1 MISLFLSKRGTTYEQ
16 MLSQNGD
23 IILEHCISASVKMER
38 NAIWYLTIEVPESEL
53 MGYSVTDES
62 VFKVDLNFI
71 KGQLFRMIYPKYN
84 KSKHT
89 YTFYASHIFFDAQ
102 YECMWT
108 REPAW
113 QAYPTNPDKD
123 GIPHSWNEA
132 IDRLNDLISNY
143 TGAGKTP
150 LPPYKIIGRDPAPEF
165 LNEIPEDERP
175 VYIRWKKDPGFGID
189 IYNRATASG
198 TPIHLFEHNR
208 SIAQRFYLIKRANG
222 FYSIVYY
229 FGSMMVQ
236 LYGVPDSSGL
246 ADGNRICINHPPTEN
261 YGNNDLWQLDWFE
274 EKQGFRISPKRDT
287 KFCWDNNNGLSQ
299 NRNNVDIRSWL
310 GLDSPSADNKIWT
323 FTYADLYQHIKW
335 DNKNIIDCMFGTD
348 DNSMSKAFPQV
359 TEYHITAMLDN
370 YTCYFGDAKLYPQD
384 LMPRQIY
391 LTDKEFT
398 DFKETRTMK
407 NVLTGIIPEGSG
419 NEKISW
425 SDTTNHAG
433 RLVKGSYWDKYEV
446 NRINKVTYDDIALN
460 TEDPN
465 SNEAFT
471 NRSAYD
477 AALKNRA
484 LMDLRKKKYC
494 EPDVQTE
501 TRIVDLFRDSNP
513 TVGQAKLNDELIY
526 ISDDGARRQKFYF
539 ESLTYDLLLE
549 RITNADLV
557 EEMEVE

>member
-84 KSKHT
+84 KAKRI

-123 GIPHSWNEA
+123 GVPHGWNEA

-143 TGAGKTP
+143 TGDGKLT

-165 LNEIPEDERP
+165 LNEIPEDERL

-198 TPIHLFEHNR
+198 IPIHLFEHNR
-208 SIAQRFYLIKRANG
+208 SIAQRFYLIKRSSG

-229 FGSMMVQ
+229 FGNTTVQ

-246 ADGNRICINHPPTEN
+246 ADGNRICINHPSTEN

-335 DNKNIIDCMFGTD
+335 DNKNVIDCMFGTD

-391 LTDKEFT
+391 LTDKELT

-419 NEKISW
+419 NEKLSW
-425 SDTTNHAG
+425 SDKTKHAG

-446 NRINKVTYDDIALN
+446 NRINKVTYNDIALN

-484 LMDLRKKKYC
+484 LMDLHKKKYC

-539 ESLTYDLLLE
+539 KSLTYDLLLE

>member
-23 IILEHCISASVKMER
+23 IILEHCISATVKMER

-84 KSKHT
+84 KTKRT

-108 REPAW
+108 REAIW
-113 QAYPTNPDKD
+113 PTYTSNSEP
-123 GIPHSWNEA
+123 PHSWNEA
-132 IDRLNDLISNY
+132 IKKLNDLISDYKNY
-143 TGAGKTP
+143 GKIP
-150 LPPYKIIGRDPAPEF
+150 LPYNIIGSDPAPEF
-165 LNEIPEDERP
+165 VDGIPEDERL
-175 VYIRWKKDPGFGID
+175 VYIRWKKDTGFGID
-189 IYNRATASG
+189 VNGQSITSG
-198 TPIHLFEHNR
+198 QSIQLYEHNR
-208 SIAQRFYLIKRANG
+208 SIAQRFYVVKRPSG

-229 FGSMMVQ
+229 FGNMNVQ

-246 ADGNRICINHPPTEN
+246 SDGNDICINGPPTEDD
-261 YGNNDLWQLDWFE
+261 GNNDLWQLEWIE
-274 EKQGFRISPKRDT
+274 EKQGFRIAQKRNT
-287 KFCWDNNNGLSQ
+287 KFGWDNNNGLSQ
-299 NRNNVDIRSWL
+299 NKNNVDIRSWN
-310 GLDSPSADNKIWT
+310 GLDSNADNKIWT
-323 FTYADLYQHIKW
+323 FTYADLYQKIEW
-335 DNKNIIDCMFGTD
+335 DGKNIIDCMFGTD
-348 DNSMSKAFPQV
+348 DNSMSEAFPQV
-359 TEYHITAMLDN
+359 AEYHTTAMLDN
-370 YTCYFGDAKLYPQD
+370 YTCYFGDMKAYPQD

-398 DFKETRTMK
+398 DFKETRTME

-419 NEKISW
+419 NEPLQWNDS
-425 SDTTNHAG
+425 TGNAG
-433 RLVKGSYWDKYEV
+433 RIAQGPYWDKYEIK
-446 NRINKVTYDDIALN
+446 RIDKVTYDDIALN

-471 NRSAYD
+471 SRTAYD

-501 TRIVDLFRDSNP
+501 TSIVDLFRDSNP

-526 ISDDGARRQKFYF
+526 ISDDGTRRQKFYF
-539 ESLTYDLLLE
+539 ESLTYDLLME